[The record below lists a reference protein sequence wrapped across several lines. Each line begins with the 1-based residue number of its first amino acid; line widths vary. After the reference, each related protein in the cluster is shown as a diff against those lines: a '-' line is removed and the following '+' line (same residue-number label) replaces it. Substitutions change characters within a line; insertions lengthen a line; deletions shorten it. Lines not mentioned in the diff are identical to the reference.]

1 MSVLDKLKKV
11 AKKDKQRILLPE
23 GAEDRT
29 VQAAVYC
36 RDQGFADVTLFG
48 NRKEIEATAA
58 KYHLGLEGIGMID
71 PEGDHMFQEYAD
83 RFYEMRK
90 TKGVTPEKAVEL
102 MKNPLYYAAMM
113 VKDGRGDG
121 FISGAINTTANTLR
135 PGLQIIKM
143 APGIKTVSSFFIM
156 EVMDR
161 HFGDRGILFF
171 ADSAVNIN
179 PDADQ
184 LSDIAIA
191 TARNAKG
198 LLGVEPRVAM
208 LSFSTKGSAKH
219 DNVTKVQEATKLVKE
234 KAPDILVDGELQLDA
249 ALIPTVQELKA
260 PDSPLKGKANILI
273 FPDVQAGNIGYK
285 LVRTLGRAKAIGPVC
300 QGFAS
305 PINDL
310 SRSCSVED
318 IISMVAVTAVQAQAQ
333 KRNAA
338 KK

>member
-48 NRKEIEATAA
+48 DRKEIEKTAA
-58 KYHLGLEGIGMID
+58 KYHLGLEGVGMID
-71 PEGDHMFQEYAD
+71 PEGDYMFQEYVN

-90 TKGVTPEKAVEL
+90 AKGMTPEKALET

-113 VKDGRGDG
+113 VKDNRGDG

-156 EVMDR
+156 EVMDH

-171 ADSAVNIN
+171 ADSAVNICPN
-179 PDADQ
+179 AEE

-198 LLGVEPRVAM
+198 LLGMEPRVAM
-208 LSFSTKGSAKH
+208 LSFSSNGSAKH
-219 DNVTKVQEATKLVKE
+219 ELVDKVKAATELVKE
-234 KAPDILVDGELQLDA
+234 KAPDIMVDGELQLDA
-249 ALIPTVQELKA
+249 ALVPSVQQLKA
-260 PDSPLKGKANILI
+260 PNSPLEGKANILI
-273 FPDVQAGNIGYK
+273 FPDIQAGNIGYK
-285 LVRTLGRAKAIGPVC
+285 LVRTLGKAKAIGPVC

-318 IISMVAVTAVQAQAQ
+318 IVSMVAVTAVQAQAM
-333 KRNAA
+333 KRNRM
-338 KK
+338 K